1 MKIAMLAKKLCLFL
15 LLLNISSLVQA
26 QEFDNLLYNYEDKF
40 PQEKIYIH
48 YDKPYYLAG
57 ETIWFKAYITRNS
70 QPTTLSTTLYA
81 ELLDETGTILEKK
94 VMPIIAGGAA
104 ADFTLPLKFY
114 EHKYFI
120 RSYTAWM
127 LNFDS
132 SLLYLKPLAL
142 ITDNIEDNK
151 SLDYKLQ
158 LFPEGGNLVA
168 GLPTVIT
175 GKAMASN
182 GQPFSIKA
190 KLINSKGDYVGD
202 LNSLH
207 DGMGSCILLPDAN
220 EKYKAVW
227 KDPTGK
233 EIKTDLPEVEI
244 NNVSLSVYSNED
256 KTIYTVSRPQNAS
269 ENLKTFYAVA
279 HMDQQFIYAAVL
291 NLKNKTSVS
300 ANFPTDSLPDGIV
313 TLTLFDADKKPVAE
327 RIFFVNNHQ
336 YYFITDIHAAEKNLE
351 PRKKNVIQIDVG
363 GTLVSNLSISV
374 TDASLTQPTSHKEN
388 IFTELLLS
396 TNLKGYVHNPAYYFN
411 SNNDSAAYYLD
422 MVMRTNG
429 WSRFNWQKILANQ
442 YPDTTFKPED
452 YLSISGRVQSS
463 ANFLMKGKELNGLL
477 GTKVSSGEFF
487 KISLADDGSFSLPG
501 VLFYDTAK
509 LYYQINNDKDKKI
522 TDRSSFAFNKTYL
535 NINPNTNELLADFY
549 PPAVP
554 PKEIKLKSL
563 VQNKS
568 ILKQKEADSFNKVKT
583 LETVIVKTKEK
594 SAKDLAEKE
603 FTSGF
608 FSGGDSY
615 SFTTEDDPSANA
627 GQTVLS
633 YLQGKVAGLNIS
645 TSGEGS
651 LTWRGSETS
660 VFLNENVTDLEQIQ
674 SIPMTDVAY
683 IKVFRPP
690 FFGASFG
697 GAGGAVAVYLKK
709 GATRSNNAGAG
720 MESVKLFGYS
730 LLKEFYNPDYEN
742 DIPNKNKEDLRTTLY
757 WNPFIIMD
765 KNKRRVTLPFFNND
779 QTKKFRVVI
788 EGINEFGQLTS
799 EEKIIE

>member
-1 MKIAMLAKKLCLFL
+1 
-15 LLLNISSLVQA
+15 
-26 QEFDNLLYNYEDKF
+26 
-40 PQEKIYIH
+40 
-48 YDKPYYLAG
+48 
-57 ETIWFKAYITRNS
+57 
-70 QPTTLSTTLYA
+70 
-81 ELLDETGTILEKK
+81 
-94 VMPIIAGGAA
+94 
-104 ADFTLPLKFY
+104 
-114 EHKYFI
+114 
-120 RSYTAWM
+120 
-127 LNFDS
+127 
-132 SLLYLKPLAL
+132 
-142 ITDNIEDNK
+142 
-151 SLDYKLQ
+151 
-158 LFPEGGNLVA
+158 
-168 GLPTVIT
+168 
-175 GKAMASN
+175 
-182 GQPFSIKA
+182 
-190 KLINSKGDYVGD
+190 
-202 LNSLH
+202 
-207 DGMGSCILLPDAN
+207 
-220 EKYKAVW
+220 
-227 KDPTGK
+227 
-233 EIKTDLPEVEI
+233 
-244 NNVSLSVYSNED
+244 
-256 KTIYTVSRPQNAS
+256 
-269 ENLKTFYAVA
+269 
-279 HMDQQFIYAAVL
+279 
-291 NLKNKTSVS
+291 
-300 ANFPTDSLPDGIV
+300 
-313 TLTLFDADKKPVAE
+313 
-327 RIFFVNNHQ
+327 
-336 YYFITDIHAAEKNLE
+336 
-351 PRKKNVIQIDVG
+351 
-363 GTLVSNLSISV
+363 
-374 TDASLTQPTSHKEN
+374 
-388 IFTELLLS
+388 
-396 TNLKGYVHNPAYYFN
+396 
-411 SNNDSAAYYLD
+411 
-422 MVMRTNG
+422 
-429 WSRFNWQKILANQ
+429 
-442 YPDTTFKPED
+442 
-452 YLSISGRVQSS
+452 
-463 ANFLMKGKELNGLL
+463 
-477 GTKVSSGEFF
+477 
-487 KISLADDGSFSLPG
+487 
-501 VLFYDTAK
+501 
-509 LYYQINNDKDKKI
+509 
-522 TDRSSFAFNKTYL
+522 L

-709 GATRSNNAGAG
+709 GASRSNNAGAG